1 MKRPPELR
9 DTRPQRD
16 SPAYG
21 GEAPAAAGDS
31 GAAGMMAGAA
41 GDSGAAGAP
50 RGSRGSALHRGLGA
64 ALALRRRA
72 RRGQRELSPDAQLVF
87 SPPCRASSHQKRIL
101 PSSLEHV
108 ARKYP
113 WKTNGKQK
121 SCAAAV
127 QSLFG
132 LALAEVEVPRE
143 RLPIA
148 TRHF

>member
-72 RRGQRELSPDAQLVF
+72 RRGQRGA
-87 SPPCRASSHQKRIL
+87 L
-101 PSSLEHV
+101 P
-108 ARKYP
+108 R
-113 WKTNGKQK
+113 
-121 SCAAAV
+121 CAARFFTALQGQFPSEANPAF
-127 QSLFG
+127 QS
-132 LALAEVEVPRE
+132 
-143 RLPIA
+143 
-148 TRHF
+148 